1 MIHFAPNLSKH
12 LNISHGFF
20 ECSSVEMPSLN
31 CAFIEAEPRPQVEKQ
46 RAFMIEKMAGKT
58 LPLKTLKQIHSP
70 TVHIVESVDQ
80 ILNEGDGLVTQIP
93 NVAIG
98 ILTADCGPLLF
109 ADPENKVIGAAHVG
123 WRGAM
128 SGVIES
134 TISQME
140 KLGANRQN
148 IIAALGPTIAQS
160 SYEVGPEFED
170 FLGPYCTQFLKP
182 AEKEDHFYFDL
193 PGYIMFQLT
202 HSKIKNFEDLKL
214 NTYSGNFFSR
224 RKTLHKSQHSQTK
237 GFCNLSAIAIF

>member
-1 MIHFAPNLSKH
+1 MIHHASNLSK
-12 LNISHGFF
+12 LSNISHGFF
-20 ECSSVEMPSLN
+20 ECSSAEMPSLN
-31 CAFIEAEPRPQVEKQ
+31 CAFVEAESRPQVENQ
-46 RAFMIEKMAGKT
+46 RDFMMTKMADKS

-70 TVHIVESVDQ
+70 TVHIVESADQ
-80 ILNEGDGLVTQIP
+80 VLPEGDGLVTDIP
-93 NVAIG
+93 NLAIG

-109 ADPENKVIGAAHVG
+109 SDPENKVIGAAHAG

-148 IIAALGPTIAQS
+148 IIAALGPTIAQE

-170 FLGPYCTQFLKP
+170 LLGSNSTPLLKP

-193 PGYIMFQLT
+193 PGYIMLQLT
-202 HSKIKNFEDLKL
+202 HSNIKNFENLKL
-214 NTYSGNFFSR
+214 NTYTKNFFSR
-224 RKTLHKSQHSQTK
+224 RKALHKSQHSQFR
-237 GFCNLSAIAIF
+237 GLCNLSAIAIT